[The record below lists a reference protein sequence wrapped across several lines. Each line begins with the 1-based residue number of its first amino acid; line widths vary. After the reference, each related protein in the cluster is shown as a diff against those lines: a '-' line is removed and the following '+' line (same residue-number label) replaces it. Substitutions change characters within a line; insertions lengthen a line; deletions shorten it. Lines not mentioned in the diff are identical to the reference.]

1 MVSVRRR
8 SVLEAP
14 SNLGL
19 APPAP
24 EVEPGVKY
32 MACVLR
38 EHGVAERLGADYA
51 GVVVP
56 PAYAEAIDPATG
68 MRNARQLR
76 QYSVELA
83 DRIEALLAEE
93 QFPIVLGGDCSILLG
108 SALALRRRGRYG
120 LLFIDGHTDLLTPEH
135 SDTGGVAGMDLA
147 MVTGTGPVELT
158 DIEAN
163 RPYIQPDDV
172 VAFGYR
178 WPAPDEVS
186 TAVPPGSMVAMPLHA
201 IRERS
206 VTASMYAAVARLE
219 SSNAGFWIHLDLDVL
234 APEWMPAVD
243 SPDPGG
249 MNPDELRTAL
259 TIALASPCCVGMQ
272 VTIYDPTLDPEEK
285 LADFIVGL
293 LADALG

>member
-1 MVSVRRR
+1 MVAVRRR
-8 SVLEAP
+8 AVLEAP

-38 EHGVAERLGADYA
+38 EHGVAERLCADYA
-51 GVVVP
+51 GVVIP
-56 PAYAEAIDPATG
+56 PAYAEARDPVTG
-68 MRNARQLR
+68 VRNTRQLC

-83 DRIEALLAEE
+83 DRVEALLADG
-93 QFPIVLGGDCSILLG
+93 QFPIVIGGDCSILLG
-108 SALALRRRGRYG
+108 SALALRRCGRYG
-120 LLFIDGHTDLLTPEH
+120 LLSIDGHTDLLTPEH

-147 MVTGTGPVELT
+147 VVTGVGPDELT
-158 DIEAN
+158 DIEA
-163 RPYIQPDDV
+163 RKPYIQPDDV
-172 VAFGYR
+172 VVFGYR

-186 TAVPPGSMVAMPLHA
+186 MAMPPEAMGAMPLHA
-201 IRERS
+201 VREQS
-206 VTASMYAAVARLE
+206 VTASMYAAMARLE
-219 SSNAGFWIHLDLDVL
+219 SSGEGFWIHLDLDVL

-259 TIALASPCCVGMQ
+259 TIALASPRCVGMQ

-285 LADFIVGL
+285 LADFIVDL
-293 LADALG
+293 LAEALG